1 MLQFY
6 DDLREKVSLLLAEG
20 HVHAQRYTIA
30 TIGIEAG
37 IARRRINNQVI
48 TEATLMQACVGTVM
62 GGKEGARHFNK
73 LIKELNR
80 G

>member
-1 MLQFY
+1 VGL
-6 DDLREKVSLLLAEG
+6 
-20 HVHAQRYTIA
+20 
-30 TIGIEAG
+30 EAD
-37 IARRRINNQVI
+37 IARRRINNRMV

-62 GGKEGARHFNK
+62 GGKEGTRHFNS

>member
-1 MLQFY
+1 M
-6 DDLREKVSLLLAEG
+6 LAEG
-20 HVHAQRYTIA
+20 HVHAQRYTLA
-30 TIGIEAG
+30 TVGYEAD
-37 IARRRINNQVI
+37 IARRRINNRIV